1 VIAVTYVVGL
11 GIGGIGERWGKNRTD
26 LERRDKGVV
35 GVQVGYDLE
44 SPVEGYNLSLDVFL
58 QDPGYPP
65 RS

>member
-1 VIAVTYVVGL
+1 M
-11 GIGGIGERWGKNRTD
+11 ENKTD

-65 RS
+65 GLNNVDSTVIKRRKQTR